1 MTRTEALSLHSS
13 YIENALRH
21 VFLAQLFRS
30 VWDKDYSDK
39 LHIYNNEVD
48 DSGFDLVASL
58 GNVVR
63 HIQLKAT
70 NKGGR
75 AQSISAHVA
84 LASAQGGCIVW
95 MSYDK
100 ETLDISHYHF
110 FGAAAGEA
118 MGDIS
123 TRKAAMTQRRDING
137 QRKERLHHR
146 IIPRSHFVGPLSI
159 DGLRDTLFSTSTS
172 RST

>member
-1 MTRTEALSLHSS
+1 MTRTEALSHNSS

-21 VFLAQLFRS
+21 VFLGQLFRA
-30 VWDKDYSDK
+30 VWEKDHVSK

-58 GNVVR
+58 GNTIR

-70 NKGGR
+70 HTGGR

-84 LASAQGGCIVW
+84 LASSQGGCIVW
-95 MSYDK
+95 MSYDAA
-100 ETLDISHYHF
+100 TLDITHYRF
-110 FGAAAGEA
+110 FGAPVGETL
-118 MGDIS
+118 GDFS

-137 QRKERLHHR
+137 QRKERLNHR
-146 IIPRSHFVGPLSI
+146 VIPRSDFVGPLSI
-159 DGLRDTLFSTSTS
+159 SELRDSLFG
-172 RST
+172 R